1 MNEQSWIP
9 AQWPAPANVIAGITT
24 RIGGRSQGEFASF
37 NLAQHVGDAPGSVQ
51 ENRRQLSTFLHLP
64 NEPHWLEQVHGSAVS
79 TDNNALQTADA
90 STTHIPGQVCVVM
103 TADCLP
109 VLITDQQGQ
118 YVAAVHAGWR
128 GLEQQV
134 IFRCIEKMPLA
145 PESLL
150 VWLGPAIG
158 PTAFEVGSEVRE
170 QFLDR
175 DPAFIACFINSAN
188 KGKWM
193 MDMYGIA
200 RLQLAAAR
208 VEQVYGGQFCTYSDT
223 TRFYSFRREG
233 KTGRMASL
241 IWITK

>member
-1 MNEQSWIP
+1 MNEHSWIP

-24 RIGGRSQGEFASF
+24 RIGGNSLGDYESF
-37 NLAQHVGDAPGSVQ
+37 NLAKHVGDDPELVD
-51 ENRRQLSTFLHLP
+51 ENRRQLKTFLQLP
-64 NEPHWLEQVHGSAVS
+64 AEPHWLEQVHGCDVS
-79 TDNNALQTADA
+79 TDQNILQQADA
-90 STTHIPGQVCVVM
+90 CTTHLPGQVCVVM

-109 VLITDQQGQ
+109 VLITDNQGQ

-128 GLEQQV
+128 GLEQQS
-134 IFRCIEKMPLA
+134 ILRCIEKIPVA
-145 PESLL
+145 AESLL

-158 PTAFEVGSEVRE
+158 PTAFEVGAEVRE
-170 QFLDR
+170 QFLQQ
-175 DPAFIACFINSAN
+175 DPNFIACFINSKN

-200 RLQLAAAR
+200 RLQLAAAQ
-208 VEQVYGGQFCTYSDT
+208 VEQVYGGQFCTFTDA

-233 KTGRMASL
+233 QTGRMASL